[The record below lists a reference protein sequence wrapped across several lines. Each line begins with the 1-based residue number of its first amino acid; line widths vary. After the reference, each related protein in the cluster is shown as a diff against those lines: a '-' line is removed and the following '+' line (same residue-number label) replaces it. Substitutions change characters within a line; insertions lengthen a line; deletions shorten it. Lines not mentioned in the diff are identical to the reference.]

1 MSAPERNPASDR
13 DRLAA
18 AVRELL
24 AAAGEDPSR
33 AGLAD
38 TPSRVAEAYA
48 ELLSGS
54 QVDPAAVLEALPG
67 ESSDGLVLVKDIRLA
82 SLCEHHLL
90 PFVGTAAVAYL
101 PGDDGRICG
110 ISKLTR
116 LIDVLGKRLQVQERL
131 VSQAADAMEKALS
144 PRAVLVYAEAEH
156 LCMTMRGARAEG
168 SRVVTTDVRGLWA
181 GDAAARAEI
190 LAMIRGR

>member
-1 MSAPERNPASDR
+1 MNFASDPQ
-13 DRLAA
+13 RLAA

-24 AAAGEDPSR
+24 IAAGQDPGR
-33 AGLAD
+33 PGLRD
-38 TPSRVAEAYA
+38 TPQRVAQAYT

-54 QVDPAAVLEALPG
+54 AIEPAGILDALPD
-67 ESSDGLVLVKDIRLA
+67 ERADGLVLVKDIRLA

-90 PFVGTAAVAYL
+90 PFVGSAAVAYL
-101 PGDDGRICG
+101 PGEDGRICG

-156 LCMTMRGARAEG
+156 MCMTMRGARAEG
-168 SRVVTTDVRGLWA
+168 SRVVTTDVRGAWA
-181 GDAAARAEI
+181 ADAAARAEI
-190 LAMIRGR
+190 MAMIRTA